1 MNDLIAFSDN
11 DNYLEDLSSDG
22 NDLILT
28 IRTWEN
34 ALKSVWF
41 IKYTGLKDKQSSGV
55 EIGEVSILYRSA
67 FLDEIVSDNL
77 HDGLPPEIAGRLR
90 SFCFKGVCSETVV
103 LEIIAEDAIV
113 E

>member
-34 ALKSVWF
+34 ALKSVRF

-55 EIGEVSILYRSA
+55 
-67 FLDEIVSDNL
+67 
-77 HDGLPPEIAGRLR
+77 
-90 SFCFKGVCSETVV
+90 
-103 LEIIAEDAIV
+103 
-113 E
+113 